1 MNKEKVGAVMRLL
14 VPLSRA
20 LGLPEERLGRILQRT
35 VDQMDRGDLAAMA
48 GVADAAARF
57 LRDEA
62 AASPPRSHVSVIDT
76 LREPDGDTGT

>member
-1 MNKEKVGAVMRLL
+1 
-14 VPLSRA
+14 
-20 LGLPEERLGRILQRT
+20 
-35 VDQMDRGDLAAMA
+35 MA